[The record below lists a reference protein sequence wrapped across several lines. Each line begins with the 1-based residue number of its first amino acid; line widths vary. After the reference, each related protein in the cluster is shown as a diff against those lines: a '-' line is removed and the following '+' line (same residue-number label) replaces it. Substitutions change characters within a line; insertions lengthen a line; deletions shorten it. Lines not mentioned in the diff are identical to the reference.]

1 MFRLP
6 RVIIRPSLEQI
17 QDYLSSSCTLG
28 SQALTI
34 GGINIVKVHICILYL
49 YVLDKHFGMTNI
61 KKSCRENENTFCVQ

>member
-6 RVIIRPSLEQI
+6 QVIIRPSMEQM

-34 GGINIVKVHICILYL
+34 VGINIVKVHIN
-49 YVLDKHFGMTNI
+49 GNI
-61 KKSCRENENTFCVQ
+61 YIYIYIYIYIEL

>member
-6 RVIIRPSLEQI
+6 RVIIRPSVEQI

-34 GGINIVKVHICILYL
+34 GGIIIVKVHVNGINIYL
-49 YVLDKHFGMTNI
+49 EL
-61 KKSCRENENTFCVQ
+61 